1 MYTLKRALYDIW
13 QQRFIKQKTINA
25 FFEDE
30 IDNTDDFM
38 TYMSNEMINYFY
50 SHWKTISARRYKQ
63 FFMRIIEFLAKEHV
77 EKAAYFDFIKAV
89 QPQMI
94 ANLIVNTQPIQANLG
109 KIFLSKPQYI
119 GGHNV

>member
-13 QQRFIKQKTINA
+13 QQRFIKQKTINT

-38 TYMSNEMINYFY
+38 AYMSDEMINYFY
-50 SHWKTISARRYKQ
+50 GHWKTMSARRYKQ
-63 FFMRIIEFLAKEHV
+63 YFMRIV
-77 EKAAYFDFIKAV
+77 ESLIKKRIKNMAYFDFIKAV
-89 QPQMI
+89 QPQMV
-94 ANLIVNTQPIQANLG
+94 ANLMIDTQPIQADLG
-109 KIFLSKPQYI
+109 KIFLLKPQCI

>member
-1 MYTLKRALYDIW
+1 MYTLKCALYDIW
-13 QQRFIKQKTINA
+13 QQRFIKQKMINA

-38 TYMSNEMINYFY
+38 TYMSDKMINYFY
-50 SHWKTISARRYKQ
+50 IHWKAMSARRYKQ
-63 FFMRIIEFLAKEHV
+63 FFMRIVKFLVKKHIDNI
-77 EKAAYFDFIKAV
+77 AYFNFIKAV

-94 ANLIVNTQPIQANLG
+94 ANSIVNIQPIQADLG
-109 KIFLSKPQYI
+109 KIFLLKPQYI